1 MRESVHTNTSLR
13 SKGMMA
19 VIAAQFLSAFGDNA
33 LLFATLALLKAE
45 FYPDWSQPI
54 LQMVFVGAYII
65 FAPFVGQV
73 ADSFPKGRVMMFANG
88 LKLLGAASICF
99 GFNPFIGYT
108 LVGIGAAAYSPAKYG
123 ILGELTTGDK
133 LVKANG
139 LMESSTIAAIL
150 LGSVAGG
157 VLADWHVLAALGIC
171 AVVYGGAVVANL
183 FIPKLPVARPGQS
196 WRFTPMTASFFNACR
211 VLWRNGETR
220 FSLMGTSMFW
230 GAGVTLR
237 FLLVLWVPVA
247 LGITDNATPT
257 YLNAMVAIGI
267 VVGAGAAAKLV
278 TLETVSRC
286 MPAGILIGVVVL
298 AMAFA
303 EGSANDWLPLLMV
316 DGHGFSPT
324 SGSLIYAGFT
334 LGMTLGRFTGG
345 WFIDRYSRVAVVRAS
360 ALLGGLGIAMIIFV
374 DVDWIAGVSVIL
386 WGLGASLGFPL
397 TISAASDTGPDAP
410 TRVSV
415 VATTGYL
422 AFLVG
427 PPLLGFL
434 GEHYG
439 LRSAML
445 AVLALVLIAAIVAK
459 AVAKPEPRVVMESQ

>member
-157 VLADWHVLAALGIC
+157 VLADWHVLAALGVC

-196 WRFTPMTASFFNACR
+196 WRVKPMTGSFFNACR

-278 TLETVSRC
+278 TLETVARC

-298 AMAFA
+298 IFSLQHAVLPAYALLILIGILGGFFVVPLNALLQERGKQTVGAGNAIAVQNLGENLAM
-303 EGSANDWLPLLMV
+303 LLMLGLYSLAV
-316 DGHGFSPT
+316 KVGVPVVGIGVGF
-324 SGSLIYAGFT
+324 
-334 LGMTLGRFTGG
+334 
-345 WFIDRYSRVAVVRAS
+345 
-360 ALLGGLGIAMIIFV
+360 GGLFAIA
-374 DVDWIAGVSVIL
+374 IAGL
-386 WGLGASLGFPL
+386 WMWQ
-397 TISAASDTGPDAP
+397 
-410 TRVSV
+410 R
-415 VATTGYL
+415 
-422 AFLVG
+422 
-427 PPLLGFL
+427 
-434 GEHYG
+434 
-439 LRSAML
+439 R
-445 AVLALVLIAAIVAK
+445 
-459 AVAKPEPRVVMESQ
+459 R

>member
-150 LGSVAGG
+150 IGSVAGG
-157 VLADWHVLAALGIC
+157 VLADWHVLAALGVC
-171 AVVYGGAVVANL
+171 AVVYGGAVVTNL
-183 FIPKLPVARPGQS
+183 FIPKLPAARPGQS
-196 WRFTPMTASFFNACR
+196 WRFKPMTGSFFTACR

-278 TLETVSRC
+278 TLETVARC

-298 AMAFA
+298 IFSLQHALLPAYALLILIGILGGFFVVPLNALLQERGKQTVGAGNAIAVQNLGENLAM
-303 EGSANDWLPLLMV
+303 LLMLGLYSLAV
-316 DGHGFSPT
+316 KVGVPVVGIGVGF
-324 SGSLIYAGFT
+324 
-334 LGMTLGRFTGG
+334 
-345 WFIDRYSRVAVVRAS
+345 
-360 ALLGGLGIAMIIFV
+360 GGLFAIA
-374 DVDWIAGVSVIL
+374 
-386 WGLGASLGFPL
+386 
-397 TISAASDTGPDAP
+397 
-410 TRVSV
+410 
-415 VATTGYL
+415 
-422 AFLVG
+422 
-427 PPLLGFL
+427 
-434 GEHYG
+434 
-439 LRSAML
+439 
-445 AVLALVLIAAIVAK
+445 IAALWLWQ
-459 AVAKPEPRVVMESQ
+459 RRR

>member
-139 LMESSTIAAIL
+139 LMESFTIASIL
-150 LGSVAGG
+150 IGSVAGG
-157 VLADWHVLAALGIC
+157 VLADWHVLAALGVC

-183 FIPKLPVARPGQS
+183 FIPKLPAARPGQS
-196 WRFTPMTASFFNACR
+196 WRFKPMTGSFFTACR
-211 VLWRNGETR
+211 VLWHNGETR

-278 TLETVSRC
+278 TLETVARC

-298 AMAFA
+298 IFSLQHALLPAYALLILIGILGGFFVVPLNALLQERGKQTVGAGNAIAVQNLGENLAM
-303 EGSANDWLPLLMV
+303 LLMLGLYSLAV
-316 DGHGFSPT
+316 KVGVPVVGIGVGF
-324 SGSLIYAGFT
+324 
-334 LGMTLGRFTGG
+334 
-345 WFIDRYSRVAVVRAS
+345 
-360 ALLGGLGIAMIIFV
+360 GGLFAIA
-374 DVDWIAGVSVIL
+374 IAGL
-386 WGLGASLGFPL
+386 WMWQ
-397 TISAASDTGPDAP
+397 
-410 TRVSV
+410 R
-415 VATTGYL
+415 
-422 AFLVG
+422 
-427 PPLLGFL
+427 
-434 GEHYG
+434 
-439 LRSAML
+439 R
-445 AVLALVLIAAIVAK
+445 
-459 AVAKPEPRVVMESQ
+459 R